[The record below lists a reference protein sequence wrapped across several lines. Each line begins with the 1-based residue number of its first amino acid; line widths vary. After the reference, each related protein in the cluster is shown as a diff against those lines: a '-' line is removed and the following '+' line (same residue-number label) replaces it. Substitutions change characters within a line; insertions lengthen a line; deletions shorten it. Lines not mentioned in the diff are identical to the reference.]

1 MRSYLLVITLLI
13 LYTLGCR
20 EKKPTPFHPE
30 NLARHQWELARYA
43 SGIGQ
48 TNPIEGSRITLR
60 FQGDTLVGNAGCNDY
75 FASWEYRGH
84 DYIAV
89 SGQIGTTEMH
99 CDGFMKQEALY
110 LNILS
115 QVSTFIVNDTL
126 LQLSGPAGFLA
137 FAPTRPDGAPPEPS
151 RQFLSGY
158 FMAGNEVSIFRDCA
172 DTTVVFWLEDE
183 THTLDSLYHA
193 ATGGQEYQPVL
204 LEIDALKMPRS
215 NLGYASEYDGVIK
228 VKRIRKIA
236 APDPRDQCFRRMTW
250 G

>member
-1 MRSYLLVITLLI
+1 MTIRSFLFALI
-13 LYTLGCR
+13 ALSILGCK
-20 EKKPTPFHPE
+20 EQYPPAANPGA
-30 NLARHQWELARYA
+30 LSRHQWELVRYA

-60 FQGDTLVGNAGCNDY
+60 FQGDTLVGNAGCNEY

-89 SGQIGTTEMH
+89 SGQIGTTEMY
-99 CDGFMKQEALY
+99 CDGFMKQEVLF
-110 LNILS
+110 LTLLS
-115 QVSTFIVNDTL
+115 EASTFIVNDTA
-126 LQLSGPAGFLA
+126 LQLSGPSGLLV
-137 FAPTRPDGAPPEPS
+137 FAPTRPGGAPPEPS
-151 RQFLSGY
+151 RQFLAGY

-183 THTLDSLYHA
+183 TKALDSLYQA
-193 ATGGQEYQPVL
+193 ATGGKEYQPVL
-204 LEIDALKMPRS
+204 LEIDALKMPRL
-215 NLGYASEYDGVIK
+215 NLGYASEYDGLLR

-236 APDPRDQCFRRMTW
+236 LPDPEDACFLSMTW